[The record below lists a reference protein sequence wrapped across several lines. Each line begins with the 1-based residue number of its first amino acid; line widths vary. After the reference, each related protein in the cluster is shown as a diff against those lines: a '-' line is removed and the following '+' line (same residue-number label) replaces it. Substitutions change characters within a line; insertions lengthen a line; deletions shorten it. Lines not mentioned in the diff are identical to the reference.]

1 MRSAGRKGDL
11 RVPDHFG
18 RGHPMSAIVIYV
30 ALVLIGDTFAVGIS
44 YFVERFSDTA
54 GLLVFFALFIFV
66 FWAAWK
72 LAVFL
77 TERYV
82 LKQS

>member
-1 MRSAGRKGDL
+1 
-11 RVPDHFG
+11 
-18 RGHPMSAIVIYV
+18 MSAILIYV
-30 ALVLIGDTFAVGIS
+30 ALVLIGQTMAVGIS
-44 YFVERFSDTA
+44 YFVERFSDSV
-54 GLLVFFALFIFV
+54 GLLVFFALFLFV

-82 LKQS
+82 LKQG